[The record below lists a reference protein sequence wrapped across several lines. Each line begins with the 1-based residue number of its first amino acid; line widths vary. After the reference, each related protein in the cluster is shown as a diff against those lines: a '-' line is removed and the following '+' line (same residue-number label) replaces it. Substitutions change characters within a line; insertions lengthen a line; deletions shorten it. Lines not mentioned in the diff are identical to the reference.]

1 MYTATGILTPVAL
14 KQAALLFLVMLAGLF
29 AGMKSSSLLDE
40 KAVKT
45 LVIFMLILS
54 GAALVLGEV
63 LAGG

>member
-1 MYTATGILTPVAL
+1 MAL